1 VSAVLTNIQNSDGVT
16 FAGADQTMLIN
27 QYNNAGGGNAG
38 RGMVLYSLTLDD
50 AVNNP
55 INNRAF
61 VNAEYNRQ
69 FALTLYFGYLRRN
82 PDIAGFLFWQGQIN
96 SAAVGNVPKQQSLVC
111 SYITSTEYQLRFGP
125 NAPRSNQ
132 ECPP

>member
-1 VSAVLTNIQNSDGVT
+1 
-16 FAGADQTMLIN
+16 
-27 QYNNAGGGNAG
+27 
-38 RGMVLYSLTLDD
+38 MVLYSLALDD

-55 INNRAF
+55 VNNRAF

-82 PDIAGFLFWQGQIN
+82 PDIGGFLFWQGQIN
-96 SAAVGNVPKQQSLVC
+96 SAAVGSVPKQQSLVC
-111 SYITSTEYQLRFGP
+111 SYITSPEYQLRFGP
-125 NAPRSNQ
+125 NAPRSNA

>member
-1 VSAVLTNIQNSDGVT
+1 
-16 FAGADQTMLIN
+16 
-27 QYNNAGGGNAG
+27 
-38 RGMVLYSLTLDD
+38 MVLYSLALDD

-55 INNRAF
+55 VNNRAF

-82 PDIAGFLFWQGQIN
+82 PDIGGFLFWQGQIN
-96 SAAVGNVPKQQSLVC
+96 SAAVGSVPKQQSLVC
-111 SYITSTEYQLRFGP
+111 SYITSPEYQLRFGP
-125 NAPRSNQ
+125 LAPRSNA